1 MTELQLR
8 LHMEGVP
15 ERTLGVTQNPFIIGR
30 TQECDLCLPFSE
42 VSRQHTQ
49 IIRTE
54 TNDWMLEDLGSTNG
68 TVLNQ
73 FRLHTPQVL
82 NHQDVI
88 QIGNVL
94 LGVILRPTSQSGSKS
109 DEGQGEKG
117 TTILRKAE
125 ELRAQWI
132 KADQYGSDTLVGHQ
146 TAISRLKY
154 LVEIAK
160 GLNSAQSIE
169 AIFNQVKE
177 VVFQEIDSIDR
188 LALLVDINHSG
199 KLRLLKAAGKSLP
212 ANHPQLKEVDW
223 ISNTICHQVFT
234 NKVSIKS
241 INAQTDHRF
250 QGNHSI
256 LAKGIQGALAAP
268 IWDRNRLVG
277 VLYGNANL
285 GLRSTDPL
293 EDEEL
298 SFFSTLANLVA
309 SSVQRWLL
317 NYKLQ
322 REGKIRQKLERY
334 LSPAVVQQM
343 IAVGALEKGRIAPTE
358 ADVSILFADLVN
370 FTAMSENMTP
380 KEIAQL
386 LNRLFEEMLHPVFDA
401 GGTLDKFIGDCI
413 MAFFGAP
420 EPQEDHGDRAVKAAL
435 AMLSRL
441 QELNTQNVWSQP
453 LQLRIAINSGKAVV
467 GDVGS
472 SQRVDYTVLGA
483 TVNLASRMEAICPPG
498 ECVISEDTYHL
509 LTYPQNFVKMGKGRF
524 KGIARP
530 ITVYQSKL
538 KPEKTDHSSP
548 RVSVSGIWR
557 TGKGEKKSSVNAE
570 Q

>member
-1 MTELQLR
+1 M
-8 LHMEGVP
+8 
-15 ERTLGVTQNPFIIGR
+15 N
-30 TQECDLCLPFSE
+30 
-42 VSRQHTQ
+42 
-49 IIRTE
+49 
-54 TNDWMLEDLGSTNG
+54 ST
-68 TVLNQ
+68 
-73 FRLHTPQVL
+73 
-82 NHQDVI
+82 
-88 QIGNVL
+88 
-94 LGVILRPTSQSGSKS
+94 SG
-109 DEGQGEKG
+109 
-117 TTILRKAE
+117 A
-125 ELRAQWI
+125 
-132 KADQYGSDTLVGHQ
+132 
-146 TAISRLKY
+146 
-154 LVEIAK
+154 
-160 GLNSAQSIE
+160 
-169 AIFNQVKE
+169 
-177 VVFQEIDSIDR
+177 
-188 LALLVDINHSG
+188 
-199 KLRLLKAAGKSLP
+199 
-212 ANHPQLKEVDW
+212 
-223 ISNTICHQVFT
+223 
-234 NKVSIKS
+234 IKS

-268 IWDRNRLVG
+268 IWDRDRLVG

-309 SSVQRWLL
+309 SRVQRWLL

-413 MAFFGAP
+413 MAFF
-420 EPQEDHGDRAVKAAL
+420 L
-435 AMLSRL
+435 AHRNPRKTTAITPSRQPWQCSL
-441 QELNTQNVWSQP
+441 ASKNSIPRMVWSQP

-498 ECVISEDTYHL
+498 ECVIS
-509 LTYPQNFVKMGKGRF
+509 N
-524 KGIARP
+524 
-530 ITVYQSKL
+530 
-538 KPEKTDHSSP
+538 
-548 RVSVSGIWR
+548 
-557 TGKGEKKSSVNAE
+557 E

>member
-1 MTELQLR
+1 MTELKLR
-8 LHMEGVP
+8 LHIEGVP

-132 KADQYGSDTLVGHQ
+132 KADEYGSDTLVGHQ

-199 KLRLLKAAGKSLP
+199 KLRLLKAAAKDLP
-212 ANHPQLKEVDW
+212 ANHPQLKEVNW

-234 NKVSIKS
+234 NKVSRPNLKIDNKLKS
-241 INAQTDHRF
+241 KRD
-250 QGNHSI
+250 
-256 LAKGIQGALAAP
+256 KAP
-268 IWDRNRLVG
+268 IVSAIFCGD
-277 VLYGNANL
+277 
-285 GLRSTDPL
+285 
-293 EDEEL
+293 
-298 SFFSTLANLVA
+298 
-309 SSVQRWLL
+309 
-317 NYKLQ
+317 
-322 REGKIRQKLERY
+322 IRQ
-334 LSPAVVQQM
+334 
-343 IAVGALEKGRIAPTE
+343 
-358 ADVSILFADLVN
+358 F
-370 FTAMSENMTP
+370 NM
-380 KEIAQL
+380 
-386 LNRLFEEMLHPVFDA
+386 FEF
-401 GGTLDKFIGDCI
+401 
-413 MAFFGAP
+413 
-420 EPQEDHGDRAVKAAL
+420 
-435 AMLSRL
+435 
-441 QELNTQNVWSQP
+441 
-453 LQLRIAINSGKAVV
+453 
-467 GDVGS
+467 
-472 SQRVDYTVLGA
+472 
-483 TVNLASRMEAICPPG
+483 
-498 ECVISEDTYHL
+498 
-509 LTYPQNFVKMGKGRF
+509 
-524 KGIARP
+524 
-530 ITVYQSKL
+530 
-538 KPEKTDHSSP
+538 
-548 RVSVSGIWR
+548 
-557 TGKGEKKSSVNAE
+557 
-570 Q
+570 